1 MPGICLYLKITIR
14 VYTHKHSIA
23 NSNVFV
29 KSCRA
34 ILYNVKYKQFYSDSF
49 QDDISHE
56 PDGPVVK
63 SISAKPLS
71 YVRVAPPPILT
82 A

>member
-14 VYTHKHSIA
+14 VYTHKCSIA
-23 NSNVFV
+23 NWNVFV
-29 KSCRA
+29 KSCRDM
-34 ILYNVKYKQFYSDSF
+34 LYNVNYKQFYSDSF
-49 QDDISHE
+49 HDDISHE
-56 PDGPVVK
+56 PDGPDAK

-71 YVRVAPPPILT
+71 YVRVAPPPMLT